1 MPDRKSHWQLLD
13 VRPGTGRATASGW
26 RTVAL
31 DLGKRHAMRRKDSK
45 IYIVCDSSDQES
57 LCIIFAADMTIKL
70 KHELIFITEEN
81 NLEGS
86 LMKKPKARV
95 KVNAMKTLLSKELS
109 CWKRNLS
116 GKLATGN
123 YGKPDDLHGAAHQ
136 NPSKPKIKSI

>member
-1 MPDRKSHWQLLD
+1 MLISSTRKAKLELRKLNQPHWYEICN
-13 VRPGTGRATASGW
+13 T
-26 RTVAL
+26 
-31 DLGKRHAMRRKDSK
+31 DL
-45 IYIVCDSSDQES
+45 
-57 LCIIFAADMTIKL
+57 
-70 KHELIFITEEN
+70 EEN

-123 YGKPDDLHGAAHQ
+123 YGEPDDLHGAAHQ